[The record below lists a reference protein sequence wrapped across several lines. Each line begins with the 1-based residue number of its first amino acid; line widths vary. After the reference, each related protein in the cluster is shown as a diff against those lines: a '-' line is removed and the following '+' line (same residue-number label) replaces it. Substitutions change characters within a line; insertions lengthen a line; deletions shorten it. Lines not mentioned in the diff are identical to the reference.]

1 MDEEGYSPIFYVA
14 LVVGIIGVIGF
25 IIVAIGSG
33 M

>member
-1 MDEEGYSPIFYVA
+1 VDEEGYSPIFYVA